1 MIIYKVHGEGKT
13 GALFKNPSI
22 NKTCY
27 YGFILT
33 GLLVRES
40 ASEPFPFIND
50 TLGAPP
56 AFKSPHCL
64 NTEHL
69 YAYCET

>member
-1 MIIYKVHGEGKT
+1 MIIYTVYEGGKT
-13 GALFKNPSI
+13 GAIFKNPFS

-33 GLLVRES
+33 DLRVRES

-50 TLGAPP
+50 TFGAPP
-56 AFKSPHCL
+56 AF
-64 NTEHL
+64 
-69 YAYCET
+69 